1 MEQTSLKEYA
11 DMMCKLLSVL
21 GFLITSDKRQNLNV
35 LTFNDGKDMM

>member
-1 MEQTSLKEYA
+1 
-11 DMMCKLLSVL
+11 MMCKLLSVL